1 MARNKEFNQYYSNK
15 LLNIAIKK
23 VFNPAKIYE

>member
-15 LLNIAIKK
+15 LLNSIIKK

>member
-1 MARNKEFNQYYSNK
+1 MARNKEFNRYYSNK
-15 LLNIAIKK
+15 LLNNIIKK